1 MKYLSFHLWVSRLT
15 YGSGTLLA
23 ILLLT
28 TPNIVFAH
36 GGHGGHEFE
45 GNMAATPATGI
56 KVDSQTVQRMGIR
69 VEPVKKE
76 FMDGGIKATGQIE
89 SLPDK
94 KVEITSPTA
103 GKIVQLFVEP
113 GDRVQ
118 QGEGIAVLSSPELV
132 SLRVES
138 LQNSATTEA
147 EVKQAEANFILA
159 QENYQRQVNIANAE
173 IEQAQNQLIA
183 AQSRYQRDNSIVNQG
198 AVVSV
203 AKENYQRQI
212 KIAEAEIA
220 QAETELAVA
229 QEQYDQDKKLVETG
243 AIPRRT
249 FLESQAHL
257 AQAKADLAKAKS
269 QRDVLA
275 AETSVRQSEIDLPV
289 RDLRES
295 ETLLATAKAELV
307 KVKQRRE
314 VLAAEAELKRSK
326 AELEAT
332 KSRFNLSQT
341 AYETRLRQLGTGADQ
356 DGTITITSPI
366 SGIVSHRDITLGQSV
381 DDAGLPI
388 MTIQNNSHVLATANI
403 YEKDLKDIK
412 VGQRVQVKV
421 SGLENQVF
429 PGEIT
434 KISPIFEGES
444 RIIPVWVELDNLE
457 GKLKPGMFAE
467 LELITSQTVN
477 PVLSI
482 PSNAVV
488 NMNGKN
494 LVYVQNGESFAPV
507 EVTLGDKF
515 NQKIEVKKGLFEG
528 DQIVIQGALQLY
540 AQSLRGGSQ
549 KAEAKPQKPPINS
562 TEFSQFSPDLMVI
575 PVGGMIAIGA
585 FWLGRRTQ
593 QKKPIY
599 PHQFSVSELKDLPQE
614 SIGQYCELPSNNH
627 RRL

>member
-1 MKYLSFHLWVSRLT
+1 MR
-15 YGSGTLLA
+15 
-23 ILLLT
+23 
-28 TPNIVFAH
+28 
-36 GGHGGHEFE
+36 
-45 GNMAATPATGI
+45 
-56 KVDSQTVQRMGIR
+56 
-69 VEPVKKE
+69 KE

-118 QGEGIAVLSSPELV
+118 KGEAIAVLSSPELV

-138 LQNSATTEA
+138 LQNLATTES
-147 EVKQAEANFILA
+147 EVKQAQTNFILA

-173 IEQAQNQLIA
+173 IEQAQNQLVA
-183 AQSRYQRDNSIVNQG
+183 AQARYQRDNSIVNQG
-198 AVVSV
+198 AVVSI
-203 AKENYQRQI
+203 AKENYEQQI
-212 KIAEAEIA
+212 KIAEAEIS

-229 QEQYDQDKKLVETG
+229 QEQYNQDQKLAETG
-243 AIPRRT
+243 AIPQRT

-257 AQAKADLAKAKS
+257 SQAKADLVKAKS

-275 AETSVRQSEIDLPV
+275 AKTTIRQSEIDLPV

-295 ETLLATAKAELV
+295 ETLLATAKTELV
-307 KVKQRRE
+307 KAKQRRE
-314 VLAAEAELKRSK
+314 VLEAEAEVKRSK

-356 DGTITITSPI
+356 DGTVTITSPI
-366 SGIVSHRDITLGQSV
+366 SGVVSHRDITLGQSV

-388 MTIQNNSHVLATANI
+388 MTIQDNSHVLVTANI

-429 PGEIT
+429 PGKIT
-434 KISPIFEGES
+434 KISPTVAGES
-444 RIIPVWVELDNLE
+444 RVIPVWAELDNLE

-477 PVLSI
+477 QVLSI
-482 PSNAVV
+482 PENAVV
-488 NMNGKN
+488 NMSGKN
-494 LVYVQNGESFAPV
+494 LVYVQNGDGFAPV
-507 EVTLGDKF
+507 EVTLGEKF
-515 NQKIEVKKGLFEG
+515 NQKTEIKKGLFEG

-549 KAEAKPQKPPINS
+549 KAEKKPPQLPVNS
-562 TEFSQFSPDLMVI
+562 TEFSLFSPDLMVL
-575 PVGGMIAIGA
+575 PVGGIIVIGA

-599 PHQFSVSELKDLPQE
+599 TDQFSLSELKDLPQE

-627 RRL
+627 HRS

>member
-1 MKYLSFHLWVSRLT
+1 MMNFLSFRFWVSRLA

-23 ILLLT
+23 VLLLT
-28 TPNIVFAH
+28 TPSIVFAH
-36 GGHGGHEFE
+36 AGHGGHEFE
-45 GNMAATPATGI
+45 GNMEATPATGI

-69 VEPVKKE
+69 IEPVKKE
-76 FMDGGIKATGQIE
+76 FMDVGIKTTGKIE

-113 GDRVQ
+113 GDTVQ
-118 QGEGIAVLSSPELV
+118 KGEAVAVLSSPELV

-147 EVKQAEANFILA
+147 EFKQAEANFILA

-183 AQSRYQRDNSIVNQG
+183 AEARYQRDNSIVNQG
-198 AVVSV
+198 EVVSV
-203 AKENYQRQI
+203 AQENYQRQI

-220 QAETELAVA
+220 ESETELAVA
-229 QEQYDQDKKLVETG
+229 QEQYDQDKNLVETG

-257 AQAKADLAKAKS
+257 AQAKADLAKARS

-275 AETSVRQSEIDLPV
+275 AETNVRQSEIDLPV

-295 ETLLATAKAELV
+295 ETLLATAKADLV
-307 KVKQRRE
+307 KAKQRRE
-314 VLAAEAELKRSK
+314 VLEAEAELKRSK
-326 AELEAT
+326 SELEAT

-356 DGTITITSPI
+356 DGTVTITSPI
-366 SGIVSHRDITLGQSV
+366 SGVVSHRDITLGQSV

-388 MTIQNNSHVLATANI
+388 MIIQDNTKVLATANI
-403 YEKDLKDIK
+403 YEKDLKDVQ
-412 VGQRVQVKV
+412 VGQQVQVKV

-429 PGEIT
+429 SGKIT
-434 KISPIFEGES
+434 KISPTVEGES
-444 RIIPVWVELDNLE
+444 RVIPVWAELENLE

-482 PSNAVV
+482 PANAVV

-494 LVYVQNGESFAPV
+494 LVYVQNGEDFAPV
-507 EVTLGDKF
+507 EVTLGEKF

-528 DQIVIQGALQLY
+528 DKVVVQGALQLY
-540 AQSLRGGSQ
+540 AQSLRGGTQ
-549 KAEAKPQKPPINS
+549 KAEPKAQKSANNS
-562 TEFSQFSPDLMVI
+562 PEFSQVLPYMLL
-575 PVGGMIAIGA
+575 PAGGIIAVGA

-593 QKKPIY
+593 SQTTIY
-599 PHQFSVSELKDLPQE
+599 SPSLSFSQFNDLPQE
-614 SIGQYCELPSNNH
+614 YIGRYCELPSNNH

>member
-1 MKYLSFHLWVSRLT
+1 
-15 YGSGTLLA
+15 
-23 ILLLT
+23 
-28 TPNIVFAH
+28 
-36 GGHGGHEFE
+36 
-45 GNMAATPATGI
+45 
-56 KVDSQTVQRMGIR
+56 
-69 VEPVKKE
+69 
-76 FMDGGIKATGQIE
+76 MDGGIKATGQIE

-118 QGEGIAVLSSPELV
+118 KGEAIAVLSSPELV

-138 LQNSATTEA
+138 LQNLATTES
-147 EVKQAEANFILA
+147 EVKQAQTNFILA

-173 IEQAQNQLIA
+173 IEQAQNQLVA
-183 AQSRYQRDNSIVNQG
+183 AQARYQRDNSIVNQG
-198 AVVSV
+198 AVVSI
-203 AKENYQRQI
+203 AKENYEQQI
-212 KIAEAEIA
+212 KIAEAEIS

-229 QEQYDQDKKLVETG
+229 QEQYNQDQKLAETG
-243 AIPRRT
+243 AIPQRT

-257 AQAKADLAKAKS
+257 SQAKADLVKAKS

-275 AETSVRQSEIDLPV
+275 AKTTIRQSEIDLPV

-295 ETLLATAKAELV
+295 ETLLATAKTELV
-307 KVKQRRE
+307 KAKQRRE
-314 VLAAEAELKRSK
+314 VLEAEAEVKRSK

-356 DGTITITSPI
+356 DGTVTITSPI
-366 SGIVSHRDITLGQSV
+366 SGVVSHRDITLGQSV

-388 MTIQNNSHVLATANI
+388 MTIQDNSHVLVTANI

-429 PGEIT
+429 PGKIT
-434 KISPIFEGES
+434 KISPTVAGES
-444 RIIPVWVELDNLE
+444 RVIPVWAELDNLE

-477 PVLSI
+477 QVLSI
-482 PSNAVV
+482 PENAVV
-488 NMNGKN
+488 NMSGKN
-494 LVYVQNGESFAPV
+494 LVYVQNGDGFAPV
-507 EVTLGDKF
+507 EVTLGEKF
-515 NQKIEVKKGLFEG
+515 NQKTEIKKGLFEG

-549 KAEAKPQKPPINS
+549 KAEKKPPQLPVNS
-562 TEFSQFSPDLMVI
+562 TEFSLFSPDLMVL
-575 PVGGMIAIGA
+575 PVGGIIVIGA

-599 PHQFSVSELKDLPQE
+599 TDQFSLSELKDLPQE

-627 RRL
+627 HRS

>member
-1 MKYLSFHLWVSRLT
+1 MNCLSFRLWVSRLT

-36 GGHGGHEFE
+36 VGHGGHEFE
-45 GNMAATPATGI
+45 GNMEAAPATGI
-56 KVDSQTVQRMGIR
+56 NVDSQTIQRMGIR
-69 VEPVKKE
+69 VQPVKKE

-118 QGEGIAVLSSPELV
+118 KGEAIAVLSSPELV

-138 LQNSATTEA
+138 LQNSATTES

-173 IEQAQNQLIA
+173 IEQAQNQLVA

-229 QEQYDQDKKLVETG
+229 QEQYDQDKNLVETG

-257 AQAKADLAKAKS
+257 AQAKADLTKAKS
-269 QRDVLA
+269 QREVLA
-275 AETSVRQSEIDLPV
+275 AETTVKQSEIDLPV

-307 KVKQRRE
+307 KAKQQRE
-314 VLAAEAELKRSK
+314 VLEAEAELKRSK

-356 DGTITITSPI
+356 DGTVTITSPI
-366 SGIVSHRDITLGQSV
+366 SGVVSHRDITLGQSV

-388 MTIQNNSHVLATANI
+388 MTIQDNSHVLATANI
-403 YEKDLKDIK
+403 YEKD
-412 VGQRVQVKV
+412 
-421 SGLENQVF
+421 
-429 PGEIT
+429 
-434 KISPIFEGES
+434 
-444 RIIPVWVELDNLE
+444 
-457 GKLKPGMFAE
+457 
-467 LELITSQTVN
+467 
-477 PVLSI
+477 
-482 PSNAVV
+482 
-488 NMNGKN
+488 
-494 LVYVQNGESFAPV
+494 
-507 EVTLGDKF
+507 
-515 NQKIEVKKGLFEG
+515 
-528 DQIVIQGALQLY
+528 
-540 AQSLRGGSQ
+540 
-549 KAEAKPQKPPINS
+549 
-562 TEFSQFSPDLMVI
+562 
-575 PVGGMIAIGA
+575 
-585 FWLGRRTQ
+585 
-593 QKKPIY
+593 
-599 PHQFSVSELKDLPQE
+599 
-614 SIGQYCELPSNNH
+614 
-627 RRL
+627 